1 MYLFK
6 PAFHMII
13 RIVPI
18 ALAVSK
24 NFDTIL
30 TTGTIGSFHV
40 IVSIASKP
48 RDTGSSA
55 MSLSET
61 IIEFLRVFRKQ
72 AKH

>member
-24 NFDTIL
+24 KFDTIL
-30 TTGTIGSFHV
+30 TTGTILDF
-40 IVSIASKP
+40 
-48 RDTGSSA
+48 
-55 MSLSET
+55 
-61 IIEFLRVFRKQ
+61 
-72 AKH
+72 